1 MIDKDDKYDKLL
13 GDKLADFREEPP
25 AGMFERIEQTLA
37 AQVATAQAEEKVSE
51 PVVVVPLWRRPVVR
65 GFAAA
70 VAAAVVAL
78 AVVVNMK
85 DMAPTIVEVA
95 QAVDVAQM
103 PAVAAPE
110 VGVKMPDAKALTE
123 VEQYKIV
130 TEVWEEPELDMLAK
144 AFQPMQE
151 EKKGVAQSGETKKTT
166 TPRKRSTSRR
176 NNSDV
181 EEFWRTMLAQQ
192 ERERGNEGPVEIG
205 LYAANVGFNRGHV
218 EVENVAGSSMLVS
231 EKNQHSVGGQYMAP
245 SLVAPR
251 EKSHLEHFMPVTVGV
266 TVSRALNGW
275 LSMDSGLLYTN
286 LYSVSKSSG
295 AISNYSM
302 RRTMDY
308 LGVPLALSASF
319 ANLGDLSFYGRLG
332 GTVELCINANDKTFV
347 DGVMANKSRLDVPTL
362 TLSFDAALGASYQ
375 IVGAVGLFGEVG
387 CSYWKSPADYP
398 ENYRTVHPLSLSSR
412 FGLRFTFN

>member
-1 MIDKDDKYDKLL
+1 MQKPYICS
-13 GDKLADFREEPP
+13 
-25 AGMFERIEQTLA
+25 QTINA
-37 AQVATAQAEEKVSE
+37 
-51 PVVVVPLWRRPVVR
+51 
-65 GFAAA
+65 
-70 VAAAVVAL
+70 
-78 AVVVNMK
+78 NY
-85 DMAPTIVEVA
+85 
-95 QAVDVAQM
+95 
-103 PAVAAPE
+103 
-110 VGVKMPDAKALTE
+110 KM
-123 VEQYKIV
+123 
-130 TEVWEEPELDMLAK
+130 
-144 AFQPMQE
+144 
-151 EKKGVAQSGETKKTT
+151 KKTILTILAFGLICCTPQRQDTQHITIT
-166 TPRKRSTSRR
+166 TDDAADRKMILVPMGS
-176 NNSDV
+176 
-181 EEFWRTMLAQQ
+181 
-192 ERERGNEGPVEIG
+192 NEGPVEIG

-302 RRTMDY
+302 RRTMDF